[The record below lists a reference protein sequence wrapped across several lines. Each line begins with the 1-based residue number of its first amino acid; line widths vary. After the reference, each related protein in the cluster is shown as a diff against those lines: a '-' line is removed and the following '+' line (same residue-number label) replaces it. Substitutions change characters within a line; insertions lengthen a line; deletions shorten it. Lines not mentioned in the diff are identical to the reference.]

1 METPL
6 ISKENSPSQAS
17 FANMKGIEGGIT
29 LYLLSQ
35 NDECQRYQM
44 S

>member
-1 METPL
+1 MEEEKRNKNILT
-6 ISKENSPSQAS
+6 S

-35 NDECQRYQM
+35 NDECQKYQM